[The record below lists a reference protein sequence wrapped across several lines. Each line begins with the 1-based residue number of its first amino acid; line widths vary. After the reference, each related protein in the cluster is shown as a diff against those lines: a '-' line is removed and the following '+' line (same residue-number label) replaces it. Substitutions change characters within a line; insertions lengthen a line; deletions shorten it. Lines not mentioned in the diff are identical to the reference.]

1 MSKMT
6 FVVEFEDGK
15 EPVVGFT
22 ENFMGSGGK
31 LCSVAFFDYKDDY
44 FTEAESIHIA
54 DALEDAEWHG
64 KIDEECAS
72 LLRHKLSLIT
82 Q

>member
-6 FVVEFEDGK
+6 FVVEYEDGK
-15 EPVVGFT
+15 EPAIGAGM
-22 ENFMGSGGK
+22 EIYGGK
-31 LCSVAFFDYKDDY
+31 LCSVTFMDYRDDHL
-44 FTEAESIHIA
+44 TEADSNHIT
-54 DALEDAEWHG
+54 DAIDGSEWHG